1 MCRLL
6 RGATGSHGREEP
18 KEESTMTKA
27 SPEFFRQYL
36 DALAAVITSRKACTI
51 VGIDDE
57 TARKWDIKSRRDQA
71 AKIEGSV
78 FLFEHAG
85 VEAWF
90 HEHTRRAVSRSVED
104 IEASARDRA
113 LNGTYTVAQ
122 YRGQTVY
129 KLNPDW
135 IDEGMRELLGLT
147 ERDMYLRD
155 ANGNL
160 VPEVVWQPPATDLV
174 LGILSAHSNRY
185 KRQSKIDID
194 MRAQVTGGILVAEAP
209 SPKIFQRPVP
219 APMLE
224 IVKEAEQI
232 EEAEVTEI
240 DDRVTDTSPTRDD
253 EPEAVAV
260 PTPEPEPERII
271 REAAP
276 PAYQATASER
286 AGRPLTPLE
295 QDLLGRLRSDP
306 SKRSASPIG
315 SIASTLER
323 TRLPR

>member
-1 MCRLL
+1 
-6 RGATGSHGREEP
+6 
-18 KEESTMTKA
+18 MTKA
-27 SPEFFRQYL
+27 RPEFFRQYL
-36 DALAAVITSRKACTI
+36 DVLAAVITSRKACAI

-78 FLFEHAG
+78 FFFEHAG

-104 IEASARDRA
+104 IEAAARDRA

-122 YRGQTVY
+122 YRGETVY
-129 KLNPDW
+129 KRDPSLIGKPWLVD
-135 IDEGMRELLGLT
+135 MLGLP
-147 ERDMYLRD
+147 DDLLRD

-160 VPEVVWQPPATDLV
+160 VPELVWTPPATDLV
-174 LGILSAHSNRY
+174 LGILAAHSSRY
-185 KRQSKIDID
+185 KKQSKIDID
-194 MRAQVTGGILVAEAP
+194 MNARVTGGLLIAEAP
-209 SPKIFQRPVP
+209 SPKIFQRPAPVP
-219 APMLE
+219 VIE
-224 IVKEAEQI
+224 VVKEAEQI

-240 DDRVTDTSPTRDD
+240 DDRVTDTSPTQD
-253 EPEAVAV
+253 EPEAVAA
-260 PTPEPEPERII
+260 PTPAPEPEPRVI

-276 PAYQATASER
+276 LAYQPTASER

-306 SKRSASPIG
+306 AKRAAMSPIG
-315 SIASTLER
+315 SISSTLER
-323 TRLPR
+323 TKRPAQ

>member
-1 MCRLL
+1 
-6 RGATGSHGREEP
+6 
-18 KEESTMTKA
+18 MTKA

-36 DALAAVITSRKACTI
+36 DVLAAVITSRKACAI

-104 IEASARDRA
+104 IEAAARDRA

-129 KLNPDW
+129 RLNPDW
-135 IDEGMRELLGLT
+135 VDESMRELLGLT

-155 ANGNL
+155 ENGNL
-160 VPEVVWQPPATDLV
+160 VPEMVWQPPATDLV
-174 LGILSAHSNRY
+174 LGILAAHSSRY
-185 KRQSKIDID
+185 KKQSKIDID
-194 MRAQVTGGILVAEAP
+194 MNARVTGGLLIAEAP

-219 APMLE
+219 VPVIE
-224 IVKEAEQI
+224 VVKEAEQI
-232 EEAEVTEI
+232 EDGEMADT
-240 DDRVTDTSPTRDD
+240 DDLVTDTSPTRD
-253 EPEAVAV
+253 EPENIAAP
-260 PTPEPEPERII
+260 PTPAPEPRVI
-271 REAAP
+271 REAPP
-276 PAYQATASER
+276 PAYQPTASEST
-286 AGRPLTPLE
+286 GRPISALKA
-295 QDLLGRLRSDP
+295 DLLARLRSDP

-315 SIASTLER
+315 SIASTLE
-323 TRLPR
+323 

>member
-1 MCRLL
+1 
-6 RGATGSHGREEP
+6 
-18 KEESTMTKA
+18 MTKA

-36 DALAAVITSRKACTI
+36 DVLAAVITSRKACTI

-104 IEASARDRA
+104 IEAAARDRA

-129 KLNPDW
+129 RLNPDW
-135 IDEGMRELLGLT
+135 VDEGMRELLGLT

-160 VPEVVWQPPATDLV
+160 VPEMVWQPPATDLV
-174 LGILSAHSNRY
+174 LGILAAHSNRY

-194 MRAQVTGGILVAEAP
+194 MNARVTGGILVAEAP

-219 APMLE
+219 VPVIE
-224 IVKEAEQI
+224 VVKEAEQI
-232 EEAEVTEI
+232 EDGDIAEI
-240 DDRVTDTSPTRDD
+240 GDLVTDTSPTRD
-253 EPEAVAV
+253 EPEAIAA
-260 PTPEPEPERII
+260 PTPAPEPRVI
-271 REAAP
+271 REASP

-315 SIASTLER
+315 SISSTLER
-323 TRLPR
+323 TRPPQ